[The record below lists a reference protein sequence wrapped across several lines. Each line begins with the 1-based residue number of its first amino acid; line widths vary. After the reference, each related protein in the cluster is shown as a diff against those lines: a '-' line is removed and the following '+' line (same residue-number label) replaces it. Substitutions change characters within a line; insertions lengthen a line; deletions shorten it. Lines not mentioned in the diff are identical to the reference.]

1 MSFLDNYETV
11 DVRLKRFIEDFKDSR
26 VSITT
31 ELVDAPEQLKGIV
44 FKCTVEV
51 CDLEGNVV
59 YKSTGWANE
68 VPGDGA
74 VNRDSVLENCETSAV
89 GRALANLGYSG
100 SKRPSAEEMKKVG
113 KNSYAQASKPTVK
126 ASSNG
131 EVLMP
136 FGDFKGHDAKTVP
149 LHQLKWAVDVVK
161 KNLADPAKEGFKEP
175 NEKALKDL
183 EPIYLQRVSEGEVNS

>member
-26 VSITT
+26 VSVTT
-31 ELVDAPEQLKGIV
+31 ELVPAPEQLKGIV

-68 VPGDGA
+68 IPGDGA

-113 KNSYAQASKPTVK
+113 RNAYSQASKPSAAP
-126 ASSNG
+126 ASDG

-136 FGDFKGHDAKTVP
+136 FGDFKGHTAKSVP
-149 LHQLKWAVDVVK
+149 LHQLKWAVDFVK
-161 KNLADPAKEGFKEP
+161 ANIANPDKAKFRAA
-175 NEKALKDL
+175 NEKALREL
-183 EPIYLQRVSEGEVNS
+183 EPVYLQRLNDGEVGS